1 MRLVGVNSLKPGD
14 ELARPVF
21 TASGKII
28 LNSGMVLKEAYIE
41 KFKQLGINRVY
52 IDDVRFEDVRAVQPI
67 DITTRN
73 EVAKV
78 LKNAY
83 TKIHNS
89 EEIDEYTIKD
99 AAKKI
104 VDYVREYRDKGIS
117 MLSMDVV
124 DEYVIEHSVNVAIIT
139 AYIGNRLSYTFN
151 QLCDLVAGALIHDLG
166 RENCAEEKPE
176 HVETGFEMMRKLRG
190 MSLNS
195 SKVCYEHHENFD
207 GTGYPRKLK
216 GTGISDYARIVR
228 VADYYDNVLH
238 GSENNGVSVMPHQAF
253 EVILAV
259 SGSILDPDVV
269 QVFRDTIVFYPD
281 GCTVKLSNG
290 MCGVVIRQNIGS
302 PQRPVVRAFTDNDII
317 GDFNLLEDL
326 TLFVQDII
334 LS

>member
-99 AAKKI
+99 AAKK
-104 VDYVREYRDKGIS
+104 S
-117 MLSMDVV
+117 
-124 DEYVIEHSVNVAIIT
+124 
-139 AYIGNRLSYTFN
+139 
-151 QLCDLVAGALIHDLG
+151 LI
-166 RENCAEEKPE
+166 
-176 HVETGFEMMRKLRG
+176 M
-190 MSLNS
+190 
-195 SKVCYEHHENFD
+195 
-207 GTGYPRKLK
+207 
-216 GTGISDYARIVR
+216 
-228 VADYYDNVLH
+228 
-238 GSENNGVSVMPHQAF
+238 
-253 EVILAV
+253 
-259 SGSILDPDVV
+259 SGSIE
-269 QVFRDTIVFYPD
+269 TK
-281 GCTVKLSNG
+281 G
-290 MCGVVIRQNIGS
+290 
-302 PQRPVVRAFTDNDII
+302 
-317 GDFNLLEDL
+317 
-326 TLFVQDII
+326 
-334 LS
+334 